1 MAPRNGPRPE
11 EDVEL
16 TTLSY
21 PPDDLDVDEQ
31 EFLAPKTGQDVKRL
45 SRPQVFW
52 NGAREV
58 IQRNNGLLLVV
69 AGEALFAATDAIV
82 KTLQKI
88 DPPVTTLQVRLMM
101 PAASGAT
108 ILTFATQAHGHS
120 NVNYLHRVYDT
131 HVRSLSQ
138 LPAPRVRIL

>member
-1 MAPRNGPRPE
+1 MAPRNGSRSE
-11 EDVEL
+11 NSMEL

-31 EFLAPKTGQDVKRL
+31 DLLAPKTGEDVKRL

-52 NGAREV
+52 NDAREV
-58 IQRNNGLLLVV
+58 AQRNNGLLLVV

-88 DPPVTTLQVRLMM
+88 DPPVTTLQVRL
-101 PAASGAT
+101 
-108 ILTFATQAHGHS
+108 
-120 NVNYLHRVYDT
+120 
-131 HVRSLSQ
+131 
-138 LPAPRVRIL
+138 